1 MTWVEHMEELRRRIL
16 KSLLAV
22 GIGMVAAFFFMDPI
36 MAFLTRSAGTLY
48 FLKPAEAFMTYFK
61 VLAVVGLLLASPVWF
76 YQLWAFLLPALTQK
90 EKKTL
95 LAFVPFSVLLFV
107 GGCVFAFEIVLPR
120 GLAFFLEF
128 TSPAVQPL
136 LSLESYLD
144 FMVMLVLPFGVLFNL
159 PLALL
164 FLALVGLIRSA
175 IDGAVDADG
184 GQTVRDLRQFRGG
197 GDFDAYYGHRDP
209 VPAGRAADFALR
221 AELRHDPVRAGTVNG
236 RYVAEA
242 ICLSLKAMARA
253 MSRWKPAHAGKE

>member
-95 LAFVPFSVLLFV
+95 LAFVPFRCCCSWAAASSPLKSCCP
-107 GGCVFAFEIVLPR
+107 GAWRSSWSSRPR
-120 GLAFFLEF
+120 QCSRCF
-128 TSPAVQPL
+128 PWK
-136 LSLESYLD
+136 
-144 FMVMLVLPFGVLFNL
+144 
-159 PLALL
+159 
-164 FLALVGLIRSA
+164 A
-175 IDGAVDADG
+175 IW
-184 GQTVRDLRQFRGG
+184 
-197 GDFDAYYGHRDP
+197 
-209 VPAGRAADFALR
+209 
-221 AELRHDPVRAGTVNG
+221 
-236 RYVAEA
+236 
-242 ICLSLKAMARA
+242 IS
-253 MSRWKPAHAGKE
+253 W

>member
-164 FLALVGLIRSA
+164 FLALVGLIRSEQLRKA
-175 IDGAVDADG
+175 RRFVIFGSFVAAGILTPTTDIVTQCLLAVP
-184 GQTVRDLRQFRGG
+184 LILL
-197 GDFDAYYGHRDP
+197 YELSYGMIRFGL
-209 VPAGRAADFALR
+209 GR
-221 AELRHDPVRAGTVNG
+221 
-236 RYVAEA
+236 
-242 ICLSLKAMARA
+242 
-253 MSRWKPAHAGKE
+253 

>member
-1 MTWVEHMEELRRRIL
+1 MTWVEHMEELRQRIL

-22 GIGMVAAFFFMDPI
+22 AIGMVAAFFFMDPV

-76 YQLWAFLLPALTQK
+76 YQLWAFLLPALTRK

-95 LAFVPFSVLLFV
+95 LAFVPFSV
-107 GGCVFAFEIVLPR
+107 
-120 GLAFFLEF
+120 
-128 TSPAVQPL
+128 L

-164 FLALVGLIRSA
+164 FLALAGLIRSEQLRKA
-175 IDGAVDADG
+175 RRFVIFGSFVAAGILTPTTDIVTQCLLAVP
-184 GQTVRDLRQFRGG
+184 LILL
-197 GDFDAYYGHRDP
+197 YELSYGMIRFGL
-209 VPAGRAADFALR
+209 GR
-221 AELRHDPVRAGTVNG
+221 
-236 RYVAEA
+236 
-242 ICLSLKAMARA
+242 
-253 MSRWKPAHAGKE
+253 

>member
-1 MTWVEHMEELRRRIL
+1 MKRMTAMLLTLGLLSAALTGCQGGVTTPKTEALAEVTVGSDTYPPFVYMDENGDPTGIDVEIAH
-16 KSLLAV
+16 
-22 GIGMVAAFFFMDPI
+22 
-36 MAFLTRSAGTLY
+36 
-48 FLKPAEAFMTYFK
+48 EAFRRM
-61 VLAVVGLLLASPVWF
+61 G
-76 YQLWAFLLPALTQK
+76 YQAEFTIINWE

-164 FLALVGLIRSA
+164 FLALAGLIRSEQMRKA
-175 IDGAVDADG
+175 RRFVIFGSFVAAGILTPTTDIVTQCLLAVP
-184 GQTVRDLRQFRGG
+184 LILL
-197 GDFDAYYGHRDP
+197 YELSYGMIRFGL
-209 VPAGRAADFALR
+209 GR
-221 AELRHDPVRAGTVNG
+221 
-236 RYVAEA
+236 
-242 ICLSLKAMARA
+242 
-253 MSRWKPAHAGKE
+253 

>member
-1 MTWVEHMEELRRRIL
+1 MGVP
-16 KSLLAV
+16 
-22 GIGMVAAFFFMDPI
+22 AAGAD
-36 MAFLTRSAGTLY
+36 T
-48 FLKPAEAFMTYFK
+48 E
-61 VLAVVGLLLASPVWF
+61 
-76 YQLWAFLLPALTQK
+76 

-164 FLALVGLIRSA
+164 FLALAGSSGRSSC
-175 IDGAVDADG
+175 GR
-184 GQTVRDLRQFRGG
+184 QTIRDLRQFRGG
-197 GDFDAYYGHRDP
+197 GDF
-209 VPAGRAADFALR
+209 
-221 AELRHDPVRAGTVNG
+221 
-236 RYVAEA
+236 
-242 ICLSLKAMARA
+242 
-253 MSRWKPAHAGKE
+253 